1 MEKFNAFVF
10 VNSRKFSSL
19 VFCFSILQI
28 FFPPKDHKPFSV
40 SSTPT
45 ISRSSSVSGVDM
57 AGLQTSFL
65 SQVRACSY
73 MLSSTLS
80 DGTGTCG
87 CSVRLTVTVTL
98 LGRGDHQNL
107 VLIEVKKYR

>member
-10 VNSRKFSSL
+10 VL
-19 VFCFSILQI
+19 EI
-28 FFPPKDHKPFSV
+28 FLLSFFASQSYRFFFLPKDHKPFSV

-73 MLSSTLS
+73 VLSSTLS
-80 DGTGTCG
+80 DGMGT
-87 CSVRLTVTVTL
+87 CSVRLAVTMTL
-98 LGRGDHQNL
+98 LGAFIR
-107 VLIEVKKYR
+107 IWC

>member
-10 VNSRKFSSL
+10 VNSRNFSSL

-28 FFPPKDHKPFSV
+28 FFFPPKDHRPFSV

-73 MLSSTLS
+73 VLSSTLS
-80 DGTGTCG
+80 DGTGTCS

-98 LGRGDHQNL
+98 LGRG
-107 VLIEVKKYR
+107 LIRIQC

>member
-1 MEKFNAFVF
+1 MLLF
-10 VNSRKFSSL
+10 L
-19 VFCFSILQI
+19 LILENFLPLFFASQSYRF

-73 MLSSTLS
+73 VLSSTLS

-98 LGRGDHQNL
+98 LGRGAHQNL